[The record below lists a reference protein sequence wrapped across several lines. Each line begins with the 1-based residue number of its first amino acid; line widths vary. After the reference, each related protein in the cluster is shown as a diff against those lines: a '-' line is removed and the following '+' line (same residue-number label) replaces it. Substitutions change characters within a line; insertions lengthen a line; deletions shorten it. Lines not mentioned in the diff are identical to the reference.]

1 MAQAIP
7 ALIALAG
14 TAYSV
19 DQQKSMSKKVNVK
32 APVAPVMDDK
42 SVELASKRKQMMAA
56 GTGAQK
62 TVLSSTLG

>member
-1 MAQAIP
+1 MAAALPAI
-7 ALIALAG
+7 LALAG

-19 DQQKSMSKKVNVK
+19 DQQKSMSKKANVK
-32 APVAPVMDDK
+32 TPVAPVADDK
-42 SVELASKRKQMMAA
+42 SVEMNAKRKSMLSA

>member
-1 MAQAIP
+1 MAAALPAI
-7 ALIALAG
+7 LALAG

-19 DQQKSMSKKVNVK
+19 DQQKSMSKKANVK
-32 APVAPVMDDK
+32 TPVAPVADDK
-42 SVELASKRKQMMAA
+42 SVELNAKRKSMLSA